1 MSVSSRCGLDKL
13 DSKHASLT
21 LAFRHRET
29 STPCISGGVGM
40 AVNAV
45 AVGGGVEVRGGLP
58 LRESRR
64 AVSACLHILT
74 KHNDGVC
81 AVLRS
86 FSDRW
91 PETLDLAGLPHC

>member
-1 MSVSSRCGLDKL
+1 
-13 DSKHASLT
+13 
-21 LAFRHRET
+21 
-29 STPCISGGVGM
+29 M
-40 AVNAV
+40 AVNPV
-45 AVGGGVEVRGGLP
+45 AGAEGIEIRVGLA

-64 AVSACLHILT
+64 AVSACLYILT

-81 AVLRS
+81 AMLRS